1 MTDKNADKPRR
12 DEDKNTEQVKDLGA
26 KSAEKDSEQVKGG
39 RMNPRAL

>member
-12 DEDKNTEQVKDLGA
+12 DEDKNTENVKDLGA
-26 KSAEKDSEQVKGG
+26 KPTDKDAEQVKGG